1 MEAMAQF
8 QSTVY
13 ALIHHYGYA
22 GIFVVM
28 ALGNIGAPVGAEVV
42 MPLTGGL
49 VATGHLSS
57 MWLAIAAAVLGE
69 LAGGTVGYAAGHFG
83 GRALVTRYGKFL
95 HLTQANL
102 DRIHAFFVKYG
113 TFAIFIS
120 RFIPVI
126 RGIVSIPAGIADM
139 ELLPFYLWYGFGS
152 LLFCGGLMLLGG
164 AVGDHL
170 GSVTAMLHK
179 SGMVILA
186 VVIVLIAAA
195 AIIIARKNHHQRT

>member
-1 MEAMAQF
+1 MAQF
-8 QSTVY
+8 QTTIF
-13 ALIHHYGYA
+13 ALIHHFGYL

-49 VATGHLSS
+49 VTTGHLSS

-69 LAGGTVGYAAGHFG
+69 LAGGTIGYAVGHFG
-83 GRALVTRYGKFL
+83 GRALVTRYGKYL
-95 HLTQANL
+95 HLSHDNL
-102 DRIHAFFVKYG
+102 DRVHAFFAKYG

-139 ELLPFYLWYGFGS
+139 DLLPFYLWYALGS
-152 LLFCGGLMLLGG
+152 LIFCGSLMLLGG
-164 AVGDHL
+164 AVGNDL
-170 GSVTAMLHK
+170 GNIVPLLHK
-179 SGMVILA
+179 GGLVVLA
-186 VVIVLIAAA
+186 VVLVAIAVAA
-195 AIIIARKNHHQRT
+195 FVVIRRKKNSQPS